1 MSLQICCSSHH
12 KLALTVPLNRNL
24 RYETPLLLASSEITS
39 HKTFM
44 DTLGRTTLKLTAMNV
59 VDEDR
64 DKEVIITY
72 DYPFSAAFRKPIT
85 IFFGILAI
93 FATAWGIG
101 TLDVS
106 IAKNA

>member
-1 MSLQICCSSHH
+1 
-12 KLALTVPLNRNL
+12 
-24 RYETPLLLASSEITS
+24 
-39 HKTFM
+39 M